1 MGGAATD
8 RAEFTRRVAITI
20 AMVLTAGLLLIF
32 IFKTASVL
40 LMLFGAMLLAVFFD
54 GVATFIA
61 GRTPLPRLAALGVFV
76 VLFLGG
82 FVVLFWAIGPQVAA
96 QVTVLAELL
105 PDALD
110 RGVSALQH
118 YSWGRSLLSRFPEP
132 GNIAS
137 LSPELVGPLTRFFS
151 GTATVVLNV
160 IVVLALGIYFA
171 IAPQTYVKGLLR
183 LVPPGGR
190 TRGGEV
196 AAALGHVLRR
206 WIAGRLASM
215 FVVGV
220 LTVVGLLLAGVPLAL
235 TLGLIAAL
243 ASFVP
248 YIGPVLGAVP
258 AILVALS
265 NDPVKALYVVLV
277 FAVVQILEN
286 YLITPQIDQK
296 AVSLPPALLIG
307 VQILMGVL
315 IGAGGV
321 LMATPLL
328 VVVILLV
335 QMLYLQGVFNE
346 PVRLLGTTKR
356 TGS

>member
-1 MGGAATD
+1 MSVTSSGG
-8 RAEFTRRVAITI
+8 AEFTRRVAVTI
-20 AMVLTAGLLLIF
+20 AMVLAVGLLLVF
-32 IFKTASVL
+32 VFKAAGVL
-40 LMLFGAMLLAVFFD
+40 LLLFGAVLLAVFFD
-54 GVATFIA
+54 GVASSIA
-61 GRTPLPRLAALGVFV
+61 GRTPLPRLAALGICIV
-76 VLFLGG
+76 VFLGG
-82 FVVLFWAIGPQVAA
+82 FVVLFWAIGPQVAT
-96 QVTVLAELL
+96 QVTTLGEIL

-110 RGVSALQH
+110 RGAAALER
-118 YSWGRSLLSRFPEP
+118 YAWGRSLLARFPEP
-132 GNIAS
+132 GDIA
-137 LSPELVGPLTRFFS
+137 LFSPELVGPVTRFFS
-151 GTATVVLNV
+151 GTATLALNV
-160 IVVLALGIYFA
+160 IVLLALGIYFA
-171 IAPQTYVKGLLR
+171 IAPQTYVKGLVKLI
-183 LVPPGGR
+183 PPAGR
-190 TRGGEV
+190 RRGVEV

-215 FVVGV
+215 LVVGV

-235 TLGLIAAL
+235 ALALIAAL

-258 AILVALS
+258 AILVALTD
-265 NDPVKALYVVLV
+265 DPVKALYVILV

-315 IGAGGV
+315 LGAGGV

-328 VVVILLV
+328 VVVVVLV
-335 QMLYLQGVFNE
+335 QMLYLQGVLGDS
-346 PVRLLGTTKR
+346 VRILGSARR